1 MTNFWSLRTRIGGQ
15 HLRIQPFIFCH
26 SFAFP
31 KQKDLS
37 RTEQRCV
44 RTTAIKINT
53 TDTHLDLFIAS
64 WITTH
69 LVCNSCKPTSVL
81 TGTTNNQ
88 VPSIKV
94 GHGRAQI

>member
-1 MTNFWSLRTRIGGQ
+1 MLKSGVKQTAGLCQIADDP
-15 HLRIQPFIFCH
+15 QPTKN
-26 SFAFP
+26 FP

-37 RTEQRCV
+37 RTEQRCI
-44 RTTAIKINT
+44 RTAIKVNT

-69 LVCNSCKPTSVL
+69 LVCNSCMRTSVL
-81 TGTTNNQ
+81 IGTTNNQ